1 MEKCWGGPQKNK
13 VKAPGAVSS
22 TPFLTFLSVSLS
34 SLSSST
40 SSSKVRLDLSFLT
53 TELPR
58 GFGRCALSI
67 TPSSG
72 KNRSGLMVGRF
83 LFNAYQGKQNISR
96 CTTSSGAAT
105 LNCFYQTCSSLHT
118 AHITYLGFTSD
129 AVMNTFSGVCRRYEK
144 TVTTAAPNHRGN
156 LDHILYRA
164 SFGSRYKSCCT
175 WKMHP
180 RKKPF
185 LIPAFTLLT
194 LACCVLLHGTECDQE
209 CSLITVFVFTGW
221 CLQNLLLR
229 ASWWWVQ
236 SFDTVEGR
244 RLKPDRPALL

>member
-13 VKAPGAVSS
+13 VKVSS
-22 TPFLTFLSVSLS
+22 TPFLIFLSVSLS

-58 GFGRCALSI
+58 GCGRCALSI

-96 CTTSSGAAT
+96 CTASSGAAT
-105 LNCFYQTCSSLHT
+105 LNCFIKHAVAYIHLLHVQEVRENSYHSCSNPQTKSWSHIIQSL
-118 AHITYLGFTSD
+118 L
-129 AVMNTFSGVCRRYEK
+129 
-144 TVTTAAPNHRGN
+144 
-156 LDHILYRA
+156 LLYIA

-180 RKKPF
+180 RKKLF

-194 LACCVLLHGTECDQE
+194 LPCCVLLHGTECDQE